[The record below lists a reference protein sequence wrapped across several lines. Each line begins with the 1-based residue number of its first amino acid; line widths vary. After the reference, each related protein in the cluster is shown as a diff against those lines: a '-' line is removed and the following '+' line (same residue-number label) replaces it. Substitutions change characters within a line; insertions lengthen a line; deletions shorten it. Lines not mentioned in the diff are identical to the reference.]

1 MSTVVKC
8 PNCGA
13 QVTTDS
19 DADLSKAICSFCGG
33 SLGGLTSPTGTRGE
47 TNDLGYTPDPP
58 PAFDEKPKSET
69 EEKKEV
75 REPIVINGTPM
86 EIPPDVIPTVIQTG
100 RNIKRYA
107 IVVIAALLALCSL
120 CLIISV
126 YRN

>member
-13 QVTTDS
+13 QVTSDS
-19 DADLSKAICSFCGG
+19 DADLSKGICSFCGG
-33 SLGGLTSPTGTRGE
+33 SLEGQTSPTGTPGE
-47 TNDLGYTPDPP
+47 TKDLGYTPDPP
-58 PAFDEKPKSET
+58 PAYDEKPKPET
-69 EEKKEV
+69 EEKKDVSES
-75 REPIVINGTPM
+75 IVINGTPV

-107 IVVIAALLALCSL
+107 IVVIAVLLALCSL
-120 CLIISV
+120 CLILSV

>member
-1 MSTVVKC
+1 MSTAVKC

-13 QVTTDS
+13 QVSS
-19 DADLSKAICSFCGG
+19 DADLSKGFCSYCG
-33 SLGGLTSPTGTRGE
+33 SLLGGQGSLKVAQDE

-58 PAFDEKPKSET
+58 PAYDDKPKSET
-69 EEKKEV
+69 EEKKV
-75 REPIVINGTPM
+75 VNEPIVINGTPV

-107 IVVIAALLALCSL
+107 IVVIALLLAGCSL
-120 CLIISV
+120 CLILSV